1 MTGYVHM
8 VFLRVDLKAV
18 DGSGRPENKKA
29 MGPNLSSQVAITKS
43 GN

>member
-18 DGSGRPENKKA
+18 DGSGRPENKIETNENCK
-29 MGPNLSSQVAITKS
+29 LKVLEFH
-43 GN
+43 